1 MDATKI
7 LPDEIFDRIGNE
19 LEDDK
24 VVTTPQVAKQ
34 YIKRCMYHDVVEHKD
49 DYDNDCMYQEILE
62 YVDDINTCDAAIN
75 AGEEEI
81 TLEYH
86 PMAANGL
93 VVRRIT
99 NV

>member
-1 MDATKI
+1 MDVTKI
-7 LPDEIFDRIGNE
+7 LPDEIFDRISNE
-19 LEDDK
+19 LEDNE

-34 YIKRCMYHDVVEHKD
+34 YIKRSMYHDIVENK
-49 DYDNDCMYQEILE
+49 YDCDNEWMYQEILE